1 MRTLAIIPA
10 RGGSKG
16 VPRKNLKLINGFPL
30 IYFTIKS
37 ALKADIFSDVI
48 VSTDDPEIA
57 EVSKKYGALV
67 PFIRDSSLSH
77 DTANAVDVIK
87 DSISQ
92 MKILFGKHYDAGVM
106 LQPTTPLR
114 QQFHYKETYN
124 QFKLMEYK
132 SLISVC
138 PVSEH
143 PHKMFKIK
151 RNELDLFLDWPISN
165 PARQTLPHL
174 YIPNGAFYYFEINCF
189 LKYETF
195 NLDSISPYVMEKK
208 FSVNIDDNIDFLLAE
223 KMIGLTD
230 EY

>member
-16 VPRKNLKLINGFPL
+16 VPGKNLKLINGFPL

-57 EVSKKYGALV
+57 EVSRKYGALV

-92 MKILFGKHYDAGVM
+92 MKI
-106 LQPTTPLR
+106 
-114 QQFHYKETYN
+114 
-124 QFKLMEYK
+124 
-132 SLISVC
+132 
-138 PVSEH
+138 
-143 PHKMFKIK
+143 
-151 RNELDLFLDWPISN
+151 
-165 PARQTLPHL
+165 
-174 YIPNGAFYYFEINCF
+174 FYR
-189 LKYETF
+189 
-195 NLDSISPYVMEKK
+195 
-208 FSVNIDDNIDFLLAE
+208 LLN
-223 KMIGLTD
+223 
-230 EY
+230 